1 MNKPSR
7 TILCLL
13 LWYPVQWS
21 QCLYWYVSENS
32 QIPREPIPMEN
43 QAISLQSGQG
53 DMEDDGAC
61 GRVEDSGSEKLQSRE
76 SFYEDMEM

>member
-1 MNKPSR
+1 
-7 TILCLL
+7 
-13 LWYPVQWS
+13 
-21 QCLYWYVSENS
+21 
-32 QIPREPIPMEN
+32 MEN